1 MNRAMKRVGIG
12 EGRERGKSG
21 DKESRVED
29 QENAWLKWQGYIGK
43 KSWRKGNE
51 VPGLERFSVG
61 GGVRRAERSQGS
73 CDTVGGPR
81 GQADACPES
90 FCDLTV

>member
-1 MNRAMKRVGIG
+1 M
-12 EGRERGKSG
+12 
-21 DKESRVED
+21 
-29 QENAWLKWQGYIGK
+29 AWLKWQGYVGK

-90 FCDLTV
+90 FCDLTI